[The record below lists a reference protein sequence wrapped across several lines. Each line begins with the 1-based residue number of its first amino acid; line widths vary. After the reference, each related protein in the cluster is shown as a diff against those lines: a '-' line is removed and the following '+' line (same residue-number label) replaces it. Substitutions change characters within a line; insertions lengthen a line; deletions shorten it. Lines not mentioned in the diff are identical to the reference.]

1 MPAYDFKCS
10 ACGHEFT
17 VVMTIKERET
27 EGAKCPK
34 CDGKAEPLLAT
45 FFAKTSRKS

>member
-1 MPAYDFKCS
+1 MPAYDFKCN

-17 VVMTIKERET
+17 LVMTIKERE
-27 EGAKCPK
+27 EGGVRCPK
-34 CDGKAEPLLAT
+34 CSGKGEPLMGT